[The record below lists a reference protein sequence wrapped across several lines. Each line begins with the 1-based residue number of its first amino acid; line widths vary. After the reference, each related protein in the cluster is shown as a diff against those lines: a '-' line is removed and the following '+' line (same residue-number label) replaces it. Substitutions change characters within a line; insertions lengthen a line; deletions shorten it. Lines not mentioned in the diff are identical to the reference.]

1 MTIGRIK
8 GCFTSIYL
16 LLAVFLVIE
25 GVLFPL
31 HAASNR
37 GSENEQRVVTT
48 QTVKQVFSYIEQNS
62 NFVILYSKGTLSNLD
77 KKVSIN
83 LNGKKVEDILKEL
96 SATTDLEYK
105 INDRQ
110 ITVTKKALT
119 PQPQQKS
126 TNIKVTGQ
134 VLDEN
139 GETIPGAN
147 VTVKGNSGIGT
158 VTNMDGNFTLDI
170 PKGTTLSVSFIGYIT
185 HEYTVKGAEKVVVK
199 LVPDSKALDE
209 VVVVGYGL
217 QRKSSIT
224 GSIASVKAD
233 ELKTVTAPSVAN
245 MLQGKVAGVVVTP
258 TSGQPG
264 ADVSISVRG
273 VGSIRGKTEPLWVI
287 DGVVG
292 ESMSS
297 LNPNDIESISILK
310 DGSATALYG
319 SRGANGVVQVTTKR
333 ATAGGSSFDASVKF
347 GISQLQKGNIE
358 MMNGAE
364 YYDYLVTAFTNAG
377 TLEDQHWLQPYLKTQ
392 NFDWWDF
399 ATQNAL
405 TQNYNIGYKYGND
418 RIKSYISADYYTEE
432 GAIKGYDYDRFTLRV
447 NTDYVV
453 NNRLTLRAK
462 IATSYKETSDQQ
474 QGLSYTS
481 YTPWDTP
488 YDSKGN
494 IKIGTEGRPSKED
507 AATADPR
514 DYWYSDGSS
523 NWLYNNQ
530 LNWGK
535 SRTNGMDIGA
545 GFDYKILD
553 CLTFVS
559 NNKIGFNNYYGE
571 NYYDPKAIGYETL
584 QGTIYNGNSDTRTV
598 YASQLLRFLKTF
610 NNVHEINAYLGYDY
624 DEYRYH
630 SMTGEASQM
639 FQGNEIL
646 NGGVANPKVGGTKTE
661 KKNAAYYFNGNYS
674 YDNKYLL
681 QVMFRIDG
689 SSQFGANK
697 RWAPFWSVGGGWSMH
712 KEAFISQFKWINELK
727 PRVSYGVSGNLPDGA
742 YEWATM
748 LTSTTQYGS
757 KVAFYSN
764 YLGNPDL
771 SWEETATFDFGL
783 DMRLF
788 DRLGITFD
796 YYHKNVKNLIYLK
809 HLPAVTGYNRQ
820 TANNGKMENQGFE
833 VTITPE
839 IIKTKDFYWNLSF
852 NLGYNKNEITE
863 LPDGDE
869 LTSQAIAVGHPY
881 RNWYLREWAGVD
893 NMTGTPLWFKVN
905 EDGSKT
911 VTGNYNE
918 ATRVLLDAT
927 PTPKFNGGISTNL
940 TWKGLSL
947 NAIFTFAAGAK
958 VYNGQRAGA
967 LDRDCGR
974 NTQPPMKLADGWSR
988 WEKPGD
994 IATHPQLIDG
1004 GNNNADGESTRY
1016 LENGDYFKLKSLS
1029 LAYSFPK
1036 RWLEPIGLKAA
1047 NLNVGGENLF
1057 TITSFSGQDPEILFS
1072 SKYNGSASE
1081 FGYPTVR
1088 RFTVGLNL
1096 QF

>member
-1 MTIGRIK
+1 MRK
-8 GCFTSIYL
+8 EQLKLVSAML
-16 LLAVFLVIE
+16 LLSGFSTGYIQAA
-25 GVLFPL
+25 P
-31 HAASNR
+31 HAATT
-37 GSENEQRVVTT
+37 GVYVVQQDNTC
-48 QTVKQVFSYIEQNS
+48 
-62 NFVILYSKGTLSNLD
+62 KGVVVD
-77 KKVSIN
+77 
-83 LNGKKVEDILKEL
+83 
-96 SATTDLEYK
+96 
-105 INDRQ
+105 Q
-110 ITVTKKALT
+110 
-119 PQPQQKS
+119 
-126 TNIKVTGQ
+126 
-134 VLDEN
+134 N
-139 GETIPGAN
+139 GESVIGAS
-147 VTVKGNSGIGT
+147 VV
-158 VTNMDGNFTLDI
+158 V
-170 PKGTTLSVSFIGYIT
+170 KGTTNGTITGIDGDFIVPNVKKGDVIVISFVGY
-185 HEYTVKGAEKVVVK
+185 AEQQIVWDGKPMKVTLK
-199 LVPDSKALDE
+199 EDTETLDE
-209 VVVVGYGL
+209 VVVVGYGV

-233 ELKTVTAPSVAN
+233 ELKTVTTPSVAN

-264 ADVSISVRG
+264 AKVSIRVRG
-273 VGSIRGKTEPLWVI
+273 TGSLRGNTEPLWVI

-292 ESMSS
+292 ESMAD

-333 ATAGGSSFDASVKF
+333 ATTGGSSIDASVKF
-347 GISQLQKGNIE
+347 SISQLQKGNLE

-364 YYDYLVTAFTNAG
+364 YYDYLVTAYTNAG
-377 TLEDQHWLQPYLKTQ
+377 TLKDQQWLQPYLKDQ

-447 NTDYVV
+447 NTDYIV
-453 NNRLTLRAK
+453 NDRLTLRAK
-462 IATSYKETSDQQ
+462 LSASYKETLDQQ
-474 QGLSYTS
+474 YGLSHTS

-494 IKIGTEGRPSKED
+494 VKIGTEGRPNKED

-523 NWLYNNQ
+523 NWLYNNR
-530 LNWGK
+530 LNWK
-535 SRTNGMDIGA
+535 KTRANAMDIGA
-545 GFDYKILD
+545 GFDYKIFD
-553 CLTFVS
+553 WLTFVS
-559 NNKIGFNNYYGE
+559 NNKVGFKNNYGE
-571 NYYDPKAIGYETL
+571 NYYDPMAIGQESL
-584 QGTIYNGNSDTRTV
+584 QGTIYNSNSNVRTI
-598 YASQLLRFLKTF
+598 YTSQLLRFLKTF
-610 NNVHEINAYLGYDY
+610 NDVHEINAYLGYDY
-624 DEYRYH
+624 DEYRYYD
-630 SMTGEASQM
+630 MTGQASQM

-674 YDNKYLL
+674 YDNKYLF
-681 QVMFRIDG
+681 QVMFRVDG

-712 KEAFISQFKWINELK
+712 KEKFLSQLTWINELK
-727 PRVSYGVSGNLPDGA
+727 PRISYGISGNLPDGA

-748 LTSTTQYGS
+748 LTSTMQYGS
-757 KVAFYSN
+757 KVALYSN

-771 SWEETATFDFGL
+771 SWEETATLDFGL

-788 DRLGITFD
+788 DRLSIVFD
-796 YYHKNVKNLIYLK
+796 YYHKDVKNLIYLK

-820 TANNGKMENQGFE
+820 TANNGKMKNEGFE

-839 IIKTKDFYWNLSF
+839 IIRTKNLYWDVSF
-852 NLGYNKNEITE
+852 NLGYNKNEITY

-869 LTSQAIAVGHPY
+869 LTSQATAVGYPY

-893 NMTGTPLWFKVN
+893 SQTGTPLWFKVDEN
-905 EDGSKT
+905 GKKT
-911 VTGNYNE
+911 VTGDYNQ
-918 ATRVLLDAT
+918 ATRVLLDEVSA
-927 PTPKFNGGISTNL
+927 PKFNGAIGTNL
-940 TWKGLSL
+940 TWKGFTL
-947 NAIFTFAAGAK
+947 NANFTFATGAMI
-958 VYNGQRAGA
+958 YNGQRAGA

-974 NTQPPMKLADGWSR
+974 NSQPPMKLKDGWSR

-1004 GNNNADGESTRY
+1004 GNNGADRESTRY

-1036 RWLEPIGLKAA
+1036 RWLEPLGVKSA
-1047 NLNVGGENLF
+1047 NLSVGGENLF
-1057 TITSFSGQDPEILFS
+1057 TITSFSGQDPEILYS
-1072 SKYNGSASE
+1072 SEYNGSAGK

-1088 RFTVGLNL
+1088 RFTVGLSV

>member
-1 MTIGRIK
+1 MRREQFKLVSAI
-8 GCFTSIYL
+8 L
-16 LLAVFLVIE
+16 LLSGFSTGYMQAA
-25 GVLFPL
+25 P
-31 HAASNR
+31 HAAAT
-37 GSENEQRVVTT
+37 G
-48 QTVKQVFSYIEQNS
+48 
-62 NFVILYSKGTLSNLD
+62 
-77 KKVSIN
+77 VSI
-83 LNGKKVEDILKEL
+83 V
-96 SATTDLEYK
+96 
-105 INDRQ
+105 
-110 ITVTKKALT
+110 
-119 PQPQQKS
+119 QQDNTCKG
-126 TNIKVTGQ
+126 V
-134 VLDEN
+134 VLDQN
-139 GETIPGAN
+139 GESVIGAS
-147 VTVKGNSGIGT
+147 VV
-158 VTNMDGNFTLDI
+158 V
-170 PKGTTLSVSFIGYIT
+170 KGTTNGGITGMDGDFIISNVKKGDIIVISFVGY
-185 HEYTVKGAEKVVVK
+185 AEQEIVWDGKPMKVT
-199 LVPDSKALDE
+199 LQEDTETLDE
-209 VVVVGYGL
+209 VVVVGYGV

-224 GSIASVKAD
+224 GSIASVKSD
-233 ELKTVTAPSVAN
+233 KLKTVTTPSVAN

-264 ADVSISVRG
+264 AGVSIRVRG
-273 VGSIRGKTEPLWVI
+273 TGSLRGNTEPLWVI

-292 ESMSS
+292 DAMAD

-333 ATAGGSSFDASVKF
+333 ATTGGSSFDASVKF
-347 GISQLQKGNIE
+347 GISQLQKGNLE

-364 YYDYLVTAFTNAG
+364 YYDYLVTAYTNAG
-377 TLEDQHWLQPYLKTQ
+377 TLQDQQWLQPYLKEQ

-447 NTDYVV
+447 NTDYIV
-453 NNRLTLRAK
+453 NDRLTLRAK
-462 IATSYKETSDQQ
+462 LSTSYKETFDQQ
-474 QGLSYTS
+474 YGLSHTS

-488 YDSKGN
+488 YDSQGN

-535 SRTNGMDIGA
+535 SRSNAMDIGA
-545 GFDYKILD
+545 GFDYKIFD
-553 CLTFVS
+553 WLTFVS
-559 NNKIGFNNYYGE
+559 NNKVGLSNSYGE
-571 NYYDPKAIGYETL
+571 SYYDPKAVGQESL
-584 QGTIYNGNSDTRTV
+584 QGTIYNSNSNVRTI
-598 YASQLLRFLKTF
+598 YTSQLLRFLKTF
-610 NNVHEINAYLGYDY
+610 NDVHEINAYLGYDY
-624 DEYRYH
+624 DEYRYY
-630 SMTGEASQM
+630 SMTGQASQM

-646 NGGVANPKVGGTKTE
+646 NGGVANPKVGGTKVE

-674 YDNKYLL
+674 YDNKYLF
-681 QVMFRIDG
+681 QVMFRVDG
-689 SSQFGANK
+689 SSQFGSNK

-712 KEAFISQFKWINELK
+712 KEEFMSNLKWVNELK
-727 PRVSYGVSGNLPDGA
+727 PRISYGISGNLPGGA

-748 LTSTTQYGS
+748 LASTTQYGG
-757 KVAFYSN
+757 KVGLYSN

-771 SWEETATFDFGL
+771 SWEETATLDFGL
-783 DMRLF
+783 DVRLF
-788 DRLGITFD
+788 DRLSIVFD

-820 TANNGKMENQGFE
+820 TANNGKMTNQGFE
-833 VTITPE
+833 VTVTPE
-839 IIKTKDFYWNLSF
+839 IIRTKDLYWDVSF
-852 NLGYNKNEITE
+852 NLGYNKNEITY

-869 LTSQAIAVGHPY
+869 LTSQATAVGYPY

-893 NMTGTPLWFKVN
+893 SQTGTPLWFKVDEN
-905 EDGSKT
+905 GKKT
-911 VTGNYNE
+911 VTGDYNE
-918 ATRVLLDAT
+918 ATRVLLDEV
-927 PTPKFNGGISTNL
+927 PTPKFNGAISTNL
-940 TWKGLSL
+940 TWKGFTL
-947 NAIFTFAAGAK
+947 NANFTFATGAMI
-958 VYNGQRAGA
+958 YNGQRAGA
-967 LDRDCGR
+967 IDRDCGR
-974 NTQPPMKLADGWSR
+974 NSQPPMKLKDGWSR

-1004 GNNNADGESTRY
+1004 GNNGADRESTRY

-1036 RWLEPIGLKAA
+1036 RWLEPLGVKSA
-1047 NLNVGGENLF
+1047 NLSVGGENLF
-1057 TITSFSGQDPEILFS
+1057 TITSFSGQDPEILYS
-1072 SKYNGSASE
+1072 ADYNGSAGS

-1088 RFTVGLNL
+1088 RFTLGLNV

>member
-1 MTIGRIK
+1 MRK
-8 GCFTSIYL
+8 EQLKLVSAML
-16 LLAVFLVIE
+16 LLSGFSTGYIQAA
-25 GVLFPL
+25 P
-31 HAASNR
+31 HAAAT
-37 GSENEQRVVTT
+37 GVYVVQQDNTCT
-48 QTVKQVFSYIEQNS
+48 GVVVDQNDES
-62 NFVILYSKGTLSNLD
+62 VI
-77 KKVSIN
+77 
-83 LNGKKVEDILKEL
+83 
-96 SATTDLEYK
+96 
-105 INDRQ
+105 
-110 ITVTKKALT
+110 
-119 PQPQQKS
+119 
-126 TNIKVTGQ
+126 
-134 VLDEN
+134 
-139 GETIPGAN
+139 GAS
-147 VTVKGNSGIGT
+147 VV
-158 VTNMDGNFTLDI
+158 V
-170 PKGTTLSVSFIGYIT
+170 KGTTNGTITGIDGDFIVPNVKKGDVIVISFVGY
-185 HEYTVKGAEKVVVK
+185 AEQQIVWDGKPMKVTLK
-199 LVPDSKALDE
+199 EDTETLDE
-209 VVVVGYGL
+209 VVVVGYGV

-233 ELKTVTAPSVAN
+233 KLKTVTTPSVAN

-264 ADVSISVRG
+264 AKVSIRVRG
-273 VGSIRGKTEPLWVI
+273 TGSLRGNTEPLWVI

-292 ESMSS
+292 DSMAD

-333 ATAGGSSFDASVKF
+333 ATTGGSSIDASVKF
-347 GISQLQKGNIE
+347 SISQLQKGNLE

-364 YYDYLVTAFTNAG
+364 YYDYLVTAYTNAG
-377 TLEDQHWLQPYLKTQ
+377 TLKDQQWLQPYLKDQ

-447 NTDYVV
+447 NTDYIV
-453 NNRLTLRAK
+453 NDRLTLRAK
-462 IATSYKETSDQQ
+462 LSASYKETLDQQ
-474 QGLSYTS
+474 YGLSHTS

-494 IKIGTEGRPSKED
+494 VKVGTEGRPNKED

-523 NWLYNNQ
+523 NWLYNNR
-530 LNWGK
+530 LNWK
-535 SRTNGMDIGA
+535 KTRANAMDLGL
-545 GFDYKILD
+545 GLDYKIFD
-553 CLTFVS
+553 WLTFVS
-559 NNKIGFNNYYGE
+559 NNKVGFKNNYGE
-571 NYYDPKAIGYETL
+571 NYYDPMAVGQESL
-584 QGTIYNGNSDTRTV
+584 QGTIYNSNSNVRTI
-598 YASQLLRFLKTF
+598 YTSQLLRLLKTF

-624 DEYRYH
+624 DEYRYYD
-630 SMTGEASQM
+630 MTGQASQM

-674 YDNKYLL
+674 YDNKYLF
-681 QVMFRIDG
+681 QVMFRVDG

-712 KEAFISQFKWINELK
+712 KEKFISKLTWINELK
-727 PRVSYGVSGNLPDGA
+727 PRISYGISGNLPDGA

-748 LTSTTQYGS
+748 LTSTMQYGS
-757 KVAFYSN
+757 KVALYSN

-771 SWEETATFDFGL
+771 SWEETATLDFGL

-788 DRLGITFD
+788 DRLSIVFD

-820 TANNGKMENQGFE
+820 TANNGKMTNEGFE

-839 IIKTKDFYWNLSF
+839 IIRTKDLYWDVSF
-852 NLGYNKNEITE
+852 NLGYNKNEITY

-869 LTSQAIAVGHPY
+869 LTSQATAVGYPY

-893 NMTGTPLWFKVN
+893 SQTGTPLWFKVDEN
-905 EDGSKT
+905 GKKT
-911 VTGNYNE
+911 VTGDYNQ
-918 ATRVLLDAT
+918 ATRVLLDEVSA
-927 PTPKFNGGISTNL
+927 PKFNGAIGTNL
-940 TWKGLSL
+940 TWKGFTL
-947 NAIFTFAAGAK
+947 NANFTFATGAMI
-958 VYNGQRAGA
+958 YNGQRAGA

-974 NTQPPMKLADGWSR
+974 NSQPPMKLKDGWSR

-1004 GNNNADGESTRY
+1004 GNHGADRESTRY

-1036 RWLEPIGLKAA
+1036 RWLEPLGVKSA
-1047 NLNVGGENLF
+1047 NLSVGGENLF
-1057 TITSFSGQDPEILFS
+1057 TITSFSGQDPEILYS
-1072 SKYNGSASE
+1072 SEYNGSAGK

-1088 RFTVGLNL
+1088 RFTVGLSV

>member
-1 MTIGRIK
+1 MRK
-8 GCFTSIYL
+8 EQLKLVSAVL
-16 LLAVFLVIE
+16 LLSGFSTGYLQ
-25 GVLFPL
+25 
-31 HAASNR
+31 AASP
-37 GSENEQRVVTT
+37 VVTAG
-48 QTVKQVFSYIEQNS
+48 VNV
-62 NFVILYSKGTLSNLD
+62 V
-77 KKVSIN
+77 
-83 LNGKKVEDILKEL
+83 
-96 SATTDLEYK
+96 
-105 INDRQ
+105 
-110 ITVTKKALT
+110 
-119 PQPQQKS
+119 QQD
-126 TNIKVTGQ
+126 NACTGI
-134 VLDEN
+134 VLDQN
-139 GETIPGAN
+139 GESIIGAS
-147 VTVKGNSGIGT
+147 VV
-158 VTNMDGNFTLDI
+158 V
-170 PKGTTLSVSFIGYIT
+170 KGTTNGSITGLDGDFIIPNVKKGDLIVISFVGYKEQEI
-185 HEYTVKGAEKVVVK
+185 VWDGKPMKVTLK
-199 LVPDSKALDE
+199 EDTETLDE
-209 VVVVGYGL
+209 VVVVGYGM

-233 ELKTVTAPSVAN
+233 ELKTVTTPSVAN

-264 ADVSISVRG
+264 AEVSIRVRG
-273 VGSIRGKTEPLWVI
+273 TGSLRGNTEPLWVI

-292 ESMSS
+292 DAMSD

-347 GISQLQKGNIE
+347 GISQLQKGKLE

-377 TLEDQHWLQPYLKTQ
+377 TLADQEWLQPYLKEQ

-453 NNRLTLRAK
+453 NDRLTLRAK
-462 IATSYKETSDQQ
+462 LAASYKETSDQQ
-474 QGLSYTS
+474 YSLSHTS

-488 YDSKGN
+488 YDSHGN
-494 IKIGTEGRPSKED
+494 IKIGTEGRPTKED

-530 LNWGK
+530 LNWK
-535 SRTNGMDIGA
+535 KTRSNAMDIGI
-545 GFDYKILD
+545 GFDYKIFD

-559 NNKIGFNNYYGE
+559 NNKIGLNNKYGE
-571 NYYDPKAIGYETL
+571 NYYDPKSVGQESL
-584 QGTIYNGNSDTRTV
+584 QGTIYNSNSNTRTI
-598 YASQLLRFLKTF
+598 YTSQLLRFLKTF
-610 NNVHEINAYLGYDY
+610 NDVHEINAYLGYDY
-624 DEYRYH
+624 DEYRYYD
-630 SMTGEASQM
+630 MTGQASQM

-646 NGGVANPKVGGTKTE
+646 SGGVANPKVGGTKTE

-674 YDNKYLL
+674 YDNKYLF
-681 QVMFRIDG
+681 QAMFRIDG

-712 KEAFISQFKWINELK
+712 KEAFMSNLKWINELK
-727 PRVSYGVSGNLPDGA
+727 PRISYGISGNLPDGA

-757 KVAFYSN
+757 KVALYSN

-771 SWEETATFDFGL
+771 SWEETATLDFGL
-783 DMRLF
+783 DIRLF
-788 DRLGITFD
+788 DRVSIVFD

-820 TANNGKMENQGFE
+820 TANNGKLENEGFE

-839 IIKTKDFYWNLSF
+839 IIRTKDLYWDISF
-852 NLGYNKNEITE
+852 NLGYNRNEITY

-869 LTSQAIAVGHPY
+869 LTSQATAVGYPY

-893 NMTGTPLWFKVN
+893 AMTGTPLWFKVDDN
-905 EDGSKT
+905 GKKT
-911 VTGNYNE
+911 VTGDYNE
-918 ATRVLLDAT
+918 ATRVLLDEV
-927 PTPKFNGGISTNL
+927 PVPKFNGAISTSL
-940 TWKGLSL
+940 TWKGFSL
-947 NAIFTFAAGAK
+947 NANFTFATGAMI
-958 VYNGQRAGA
+958 YNGQRAGA

-974 NTQPPMKLADGWSR
+974 NSQPPMKLKDGWSR

-1004 GNNNADGESTRY
+1004 GNNGADRESTRY

-1029 LAYSFPK
+1029 LGYSFPK
-1036 RWLEPIGLKAA
+1036 RWLEPLHVKAA
-1047 NLNVGGENLF
+1047 NLSIGGENLF
-1057 TITSFSGQDPEILFS
+1057 TITSFSGQDPEILYS
-1072 SKYNGSASE
+1072 SEYNGSASS

-1088 RFTVGLNL
+1088 RFTVGLNV